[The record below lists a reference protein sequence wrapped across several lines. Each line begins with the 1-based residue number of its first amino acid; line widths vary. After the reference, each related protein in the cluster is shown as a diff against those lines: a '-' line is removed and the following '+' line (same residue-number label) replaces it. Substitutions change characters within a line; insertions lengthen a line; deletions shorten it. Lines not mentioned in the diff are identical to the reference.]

1 MNFVDSVRGD
11 VNCVSVT
18 RMDCSLVT
26 GNQKTRTHSN
36 VYCHVANLAPFA
48 GGSPQKKGVIPDHLM
63 SIKSVKGV
71 SCVGQLSSV
80 NCVTNAPTVAI
91 HLPVG
96 ARFLQFW
103 QSGQP

>member
-48 GGSPQKKGVIPDHLM
+48 GGHHKMENLM
-63 SIKSVKGV
+63 VK
-71 SCVGQLSSV
+71 L
-80 NCVTNAPTVAI
+80 N
-91 HLPVG
+91 
-96 ARFLQFW
+96 FY
-103 QSGQP
+103 